1 MTNKSPRRKLS
12 GQLKFQLILQYLKGS
27 KSQADICRE
36 NLLSPGLFAKWLNQF
51 EQNAHLVFENPEAN
65 SQEQQI
71 QKLEQ
76 IIGQQAVQIDFLKR
90 GLRPN

>member
-1 MTNKSPRRKLS
+1 MNNKSLRRKLS

-27 KSQADICRE
+27 KSQSEICRE

-51 EQNAHLVFENPEAN
+51 QQSAHLIFESQDAN
-65 SQEQQI
+65 NQEQKI
-71 QKLEQ
+71 TKLEQ
-76 IIGQQAVQIDFLKR
+76 IIGQQAVEIDFLKR